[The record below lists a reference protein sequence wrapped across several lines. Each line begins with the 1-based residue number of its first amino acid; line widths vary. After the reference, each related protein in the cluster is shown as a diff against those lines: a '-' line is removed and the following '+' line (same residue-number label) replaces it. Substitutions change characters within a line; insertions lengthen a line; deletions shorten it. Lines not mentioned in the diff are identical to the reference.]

1 MENLWIY
8 VLLIFIFIVR
18 AITKSA
24 QKQIDA
30 HKKIDQD
37 ETYIPAEEGEHPVN
51 RPLTWEDLFPSGPK
65 QQVPVRPVVVKAE
78 KEEKKIKLTNIE
90 SPSQPEVTKKVS
102 EIVKKETVIPDEVY
116 AIPNYSDL
124 LPYGSDELRKA
135 IIASEILARKF

>member
-37 ETYIPAEEGEHPVN
+37 ETYIPAEEGE
-51 RPLTWEDLFPSGPK
+51 PK

-102 EIVKKETVIPDEVY
+102 EIVKKGTVIPDEVY
-116 AIPNYSDL
+116 DIPNYSDL

>member
-18 AITKSA
+18 AIAKSA

-30 HKKIDQD
+30 NKKKIDQD
-37 ETYIPAEEGEHPVN
+37 EAYISEEEIKHPVN
-51 RPLTWEDLFPSGPK
+51 RPLTWEDLFPSEPS
-65 QQVPVRPVVVKAE
+65 QQIPVQPVVKAE

-116 AIPNYSDL
+116 DIPNYSDL

>member
-1 MENLWIY
+1 MYIWEQKYEKLWRICGFTFFLFLY
-8 VLLIFIFIVR
+8 LSSER
-18 AITKSA
+18 ITKSA

-51 RPLTWEDLFPSGPK
+51 RPLTWEDLFPSEPK

-102 EIVKKETVIPDEVY
+102 EIVKRK
-116 AIPNYSDL
+116 L
-124 LPYGSDELRKA
+124 LFRMKFMIFR
-135 IIASEILARKF
+135 IIRICYLMVRMSFVKR

>member
-18 AITKSA
+18 AIAKSA

-30 HKKIDQD
+30 NKKKIDQD
-37 ETYIPAEEGEHPVN
+37 EAYISEEEIKHPVN
-51 RPLTWEDLFPSGPK
+51 RPLTWEDLFPSEPS
-65 QQVPVRPVVVKAE
+65 QQIPVQPVVKAE
-78 KEEKKIKLTNIE
+78 KEKKKIKVTNIE
-90 SPSQPEVTKKVS
+90 SSSQPEVSKKIS
-102 EIVKKETVIPDEVY
+102 ENIKKKSAISDDAY
-116 AIPNYSDL
+116 NIPNNSEL

>member
-18 AITKSA
+18 AIA
-24 QKQIDA
+24 QIDA

-51 RPLTWEDLFPSGPK
+51 RPLTWEDLFPSEPK

-78 KEEKKIKLTNIE
+78 KKEKKIKLANIE
-90 SPSQPEVTKKVS
+90 SPSQPEVTKKVT
-102 EIVKKETVIPDEVY
+102 ETVKKETVIPDEVY
-116 AIPNYSDL
+116 DVPNHSDL

>member
-51 RPLTWEDLFPSGPK
+51 RPLTWEDLFPSEPK
-65 QQVPVRPVVVKAE
+65 HG
-78 KEEKKIKLTNIE
+78 
-90 SPSQPEVTKKVS
+90 
-102 EIVKKETVIPDEVY
+102 
-116 AIPNYSDL
+116 L
-124 LPYGSDELRKA
+124 LL
-135 IIASEILARKF
+135 